1 MVEMHHGRFSN
12 LKASN
17 LFANINTL
25 VFRDIQRRNKHEYK
39 LIDAAAGHTL
49 FCPAEWEQNA

>member
-1 MVEMHHGRFSN
+1 MVEKHHAC
-12 LKASN
+12 LVHLMASD

-25 VFRDIQRRNKHEYK
+25 VFRDIQGRNKHEYK
-39 LIDAAAGHTL
+39 PTDAAAGHTL

>member
-1 MVEMHHGRFSN
+1 MVEKHHAC
-12 LKASN
+12 LVHLMASD

-39 LIDAAAGHTL
+39 PTDAAAGHTL
-49 FCPAEWEQNA
+49 FLSLIHI